1 MVMIKSVGPRIDLLR
16 IHLREMDR
24 CQDVMS
30 AAHRFYIAFKN
41 ESEGEFAVDS
51 PIFFVRN
58 NRRRLVDLL

>member
-1 MVMIKSVGPRIDLLR
+1 MCAPHLL
-16 IHLREMDR
+16 
-24 CQDVMS
+24 
-30 AAHRFYIAFKN
+30 YIAFKN

>member
-1 MVMIKSVGPRIDLLR
+1 
-16 IHLREMDR
+16 MDP

-51 PIFFVRN
+51 PIFFSETIDGVWWICYN
-58 NRRRLVDLL
+58 LLIE

>member
-1 MVMIKSVGPRIDLLR
+1 
-16 IHLREMDR
+16 MDR